1 MASEVADNA
10 LQVDNYA
17 VRGIFSRRRPLG
29 LLAAL
34 AALGLAVF
42 AGYVNQ
48 RVVRTE
54 WCGRAPGAAFV
65 TANERAA
72 SLCRALV
79 PTWKHV
85 AAPALGAGRI
95 GTADT
100 VDAPRSFMDGVRQSL
115 PLSAPIAV
123 MLLALVTA
131 FLRRRPGYVWLG
143 VLAIGLMLA
152 GTNAT
157 LLALSQ
163 GG

>member
-1 MASEVADNA
+1 M
-10 LQVDNYA
+10 
-17 VRGIFSRRRPLG
+17 FSRRKPLG

-34 AALGLAVF
+34 TALGLAVF

-72 SLCRALV
+72 DLCRALV

-85 AAPALGAGRI
+85 AVPALGAGGI

-100 VDAPRSFMDGVRQSL
+100 VEAPRSFMDGVRQSL

-123 MLLALVTA
+123 MVLALVAA

-143 VLAIGLMLA
+143 VLAIALMLA
-152 GTNAT
+152 GTNVT

-163 GG
+163 SG